1 MIIQIFVELVIC
13 FLALL
18 GMYSAVHWIV
28 RRFFG
33 SRRTVLA
40 IEILTQRDADSA
52 EMLIRDALFSAI
64 GLPSGR
70 LMVVTT
76 QRLLEEESFRKTLSR
91 YGVSYYCILEN
102 EEV

>member
-1 MIIQIFVELVIC
+1 MVQIFVELVIC

-18 GMYSAVHWIV
+18 GIYSAVHWIA

-33 SRRTVLA
+33 SRRTVIA

-70 LMVVTT
+70 LVVLTKT
-76 QRLLEEESFRKTLSR
+76 ELLEKEGFRETLKR
-91 YGVSYYCILEN
+91 YGVSYYCI
-102 EEV
+102 

>member
-1 MIIQIFVELVIC
+1 MVQILVEIVIC
-13 FLALL
+13 CLALL
-18 GMYSAVHWIV
+18 GIYSAVHWIA

-52 EMLIRDALFSAI
+52 ELLIRDALFSAL

-70 LMVVTT
+70 LVVLTKKE
-76 QRLLEEESFRKTLSR
+76 LLEEESFRKILKR
-91 YGVSYYCILEN
+91 YGADFYCVLEN
-102 EEV
+102 EEG

>member
-1 MIIQIFVELVIC
+1 MVFWIFIEIVIC
-13 FLALL
+13 LLALL
-18 GMYSAVHWIV
+18 GVISAVHWLA
-28 RRFFG
+28 RRLFG
-33 SRRTVLA
+33 SRHIVLA